1 MDTDNEFEQLKQFLS
16 TNLALLI
23 FETTRYR
30 MKYLERYAFE
40 YIPDITK
47 LKDFPEII
55 TNKTNHN
62 MN

>member
-1 MDTDNEFEQLKQFLS
+1 
-16 TNLALLI
+16 
-23 FETTRYR
+23 

-55 TNKTNHN
+55 TNKTINDYFKLDEMERNEVAHITN
-62 MN
+62 KEYLVLN